1 MLPTQGSSR
10 IIVSL
15 SAQNRPLMGA

>member
-1 MLPTQGSSR
+1 MTFALLLSR

-15 SAQNRPLMGA
+15 SALLSL